1 MRLWK
6 VFVWGLLFLLALS
19 FVSFGKNGGKGM
31 DKLIVSSPAFKHG
44 DFIPLEYTCDGSD
57 VSPEIVIENVP
68 TNAKSLVLI
77 NDDPDAPMGTWD
89 HWILYNIPASNKVV
103 IPKGIKPEKEF
114 PNGMRH
120 GINSWGRLGYGGP
133 CPPSGV
139 HRYFF
144 KVYALD
150 VVLDIP
156 PGATKQ
162 KILKAMEGHI
172 IAQGELMGKYSRKR

>member
-1 MRLWK
+1 VEGFCLGFAVCSFF
-6 VFVWGLLFLLALS
+6 VFCFFWQEW
-19 FVSFGKNGGKGM
+19 GKGM

-144 KVYALD
+144 KAYALD

>member
-1 MRLWK
+1 VEGFCLGFAVCSCF
-6 VFVWGLLFLLALS
+6 VFCFFWQGWGE
-19 FVSFGKNGGKGM
+19 GM

-44 DFIPLEYTCDGSD
+44 DFIPSEYTCDGSD